1 MKINQLKRLI
11 KEEIKKIQ
19 IKEQGK
25 LEEFSFGDYSCNT
38 GQLANTSLCQGA
50 AGFPM
55 TSYPG
60 VPDPWMEDPFN
71 GSPGAFQDQCCINIT
86 QTGPADLTFANTPG
100 GGPSG
105 PSGIPPKPPR
115 PRGSAAPRKKPAV
128 GRNPKAKKA
137 RRFQRR

>member
-25 LEEFSFGDYSCNT
+25 GYEYSFGDYSCNT
-38 GQLANTSLCQGA
+38 GQLTNSVLCQGA

-55 TSYPG
+55 NSSPG

-71 GSPGAFQDQCCINIT
+71 GDPVAFQNQCCINIT
-86 QTGPADLTFANTPG
+86 ASGPADLTMAPGAPITG
-100 GGPSG
+100 GGSNG
-105 PSGIPPKPPR
+105 PSTITAPPK
-115 PRGSAAPRKKPAV
+115 AATPRKKPAV